1 MAHSAYVTTVIAGST
16 SEKLS
21 ESALRAGVGDRPIH
35 WLKDGV
41 ACDIFHDETAPD
53 LSAFAAQYDI
63 ITQPTQGRRKQLLIS
78 DMDSTMIRQECIDE
92 LADYLGIKAPVAA
105 ITERAMN
112 GELDFKDALRERV
125 GLLAGLPE
133 SALEDVYATRI
144 QLMPG
149 ARTLVA
155 TMKAHGAYCLLV
167 SGGFTF
173 FTQRIAAAIGFD
185 DDHANR
191 LEFIDGKLSGRVVEP
206 ILDKH
211 AKVASLE
218 QCCKQHRL
226 TAQQA
231 LAMGDGANDLP
242 MLQTAGLGIAYHA
255 KPIVQQSVRAAI
267 NHNDLSAA
275 LYAQG
280 YAHHEWVIKD

>member
-1 MAHSAYVTTVIAGST
+1 MLHHTHVTTVIAGST
-16 SEKLS
+16 SKNLS
-21 ESALRAGVGDRPIH
+21 EATLRPYVGDCAIQ
-35 WLKDGV
+35 WLNEGI
-41 ACDIFHDETAPD
+41 ACDILHQAAAPD
-53 LSAFAAQYDI
+53 LSAFAAQHDI
-63 ITQPTQGRRKQLLIS
+63 ITQPLEGRRKQLLIS
-78 DMDSTMIRQECIDE
+78 DMDSTMIEQECIDE
-92 LADYLGIKAPVAA
+92 LADYLGIKPHVAA

-133 SALEDVYATRI
+133 SALEEVYSSRI
-144 QLMPG
+144 KLMPG

-155 TMKAHGAYCLLV
+155 TMKAQGAYCLLV

-173 FTQRIAAAIGFD
+173 FTKRIAAAIGFD
-185 DDHANR
+185 DDHANQ
-191 LEFIDGKLSGRVVEP
+191 LEFTDGKLSGHVVEP

-218 QCCKQHRL
+218 QCCAQRGL
-226 TAQQA
+226 AVQQA

-242 MLQTAGLGIAYHA
+242 MLQRAGLGIAYHA
-255 KPIVQQSVRAAI
+255 KPVVQQSARAAI

-275 LYAQG
+275 LYVQG
-280 YAHHEWVIKD
+280 YAHHEWVVKD